1 MGWLDAPR
9 RWALGLWCGGLLLSA
24 AAGWWAHG
32 AQQAR
37 IAERLQTATT
47 EIAQRIDERF
57 RQYEFG
63 LRGARGAVVAAGGE
77 AISRGPFE
85 AYVATRDLAAEFPGA
100 RGFGFIRRVGRDA
113 LSTFETAARIEG
125 PFDFRVREIGPHE
138 GDHFVIQYIYPLSEN
153 AGASGLDIASEV
165 TRRDAAVASARE
177 GRARLTAP
185 ITLVQASGLSRRG
198 LLKVGLDDI
207 AVLAWVMKT
216 LDGDLSAFRAW
227 REAQR
232 PEKLAVVERLPD
244 TPEQLKLQKPKKT

>member
-100 RGFGFIRRVGRDA
+100 RGFGFIRRIGRDA
-113 LSTFETAARIEG
+113 LATFETAARLEG
-125 PFDFRVREIGPHE
+125 PSDFRVREIAPHD
-138 GDHFVIQYIYPLSEN
+138 GDHFVIQYIEPQAPN
-153 AGASGLDIASEV
+153 A
-165 TRRDAAVASARE
+165 AA
-177 GRARLTAP
+177 
-185 ITLVQASGLSRRG
+185 
-198 LLKVGLDDI
+198 VGLDVASEPRRRAAGGRRRARGADGCRAHGGRRSGCGAVI
-207 AVLAWVMKT
+207 AATTAGRQAQGQAPAPHRCHRAKAET
-216 LDGDLSAFRAW
+216 PSAPW
-227 REAQR
+227 PWHSDNGR
-232 PEKLAVVERLPD
+232 PISSWASP
-244 TPEQLKLQKPKKT
+244 PSGQ